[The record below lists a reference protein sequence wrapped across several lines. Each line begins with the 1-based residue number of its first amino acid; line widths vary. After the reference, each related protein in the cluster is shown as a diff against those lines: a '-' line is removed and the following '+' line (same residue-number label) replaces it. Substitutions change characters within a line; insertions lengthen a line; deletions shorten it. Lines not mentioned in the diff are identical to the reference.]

1 MTKIIKK
8 ILMLCL
14 PVALLMASTS
24 CSKDSDSSSSQNLQ
38 QSLVGTS
45 WQSNDGGNQIL
56 MIFTTATTGTVVLE
70 GQTAAFT
77 YTYANGVGSA
87 TAMGTTVTFTVTGE
101 TMILIDVRGDR
112 HTLALINGGNG
123 GGNGGSGSVSTSL
136 VGTTWQ
142 LDGYPGVKIVFST
155 ATTGIFYDDQN
166 ASFTY
171 TYSNGSGTMTL
182 AGKTITFSVSG
193 NKLYLYKSDG
203 SGALVFTLAEGGGGG
218 GTPSASLVGT
228 NWAYTHVD
236 GSNVELTRLSFISA
250 TNVTLTMYVN
260 GSVQYNVT
268 TTYSYNSNSG
278 SGILYAPQG
287 ETGDVPFTVSGNYL
301 YAMEMVFQKE

>member
-1 MTKIIKK
+1 MKK
-8 ILMLCL
+8 ILAVCFIAAM
-14 PVALLMASTS
+14 ALGFAS
-24 CSKDSDSSSSQNLQ
+24 CSKDSD
-38 QSLVGTS
+38 
-45 WQSNDGGNQIL
+45 D
-56 MIFTTATTGTVVLE
+56 
-70 GQTAAFT
+70 
-77 YTYANGVGSA
+77 SA
-87 TAMGTTVTFTVTGE
+87 P
-101 TMILIDVRGDR
+101 
-112 HTLALINGGNG
+112 
-123 GGNGGSGSVSTSL
+123 SSL

-142 LDGYPGVKIVFST
+142 ADDDPQGSIVFST
-155 ATTGIFYDDQN
+155 TTEGTMVY
-166 ASFTY
+166 ASESTSFTY
-171 TYSNGSGTMTL
+171 TYSDGSGTITMHGETGTFTVKGNKMTVT
-182 AGKTITFSVSG
+182 APNGRSETFTQVSG
-193 NKLYLYKSDG
+193 GN
-203 SGALVFTLAEGGGGG
+203 GGGGG

-250 TNVTLTMYVN
+250 TNVTLTMYVD